1 MKYQNEIKIKNE
13 IKNEKMKKVN
23 NMIISIQL

>member
-13 IKNEKMKKVN
+13 IKNERMKKVN
-23 NMIISIQL
+23 NMIITIQ